1 MNKDGL
7 KNFKEISQSEWH
19 RGGTAQK
26 SPPDMDIVMG
36 CLQRIATALES
47 ISDHLN
53 SAPKD
58 YHIENLKEEIV
69 DALKDQKHIINVKP
83 AVIKS

>member
-1 MNKDGL
+1 MSKSD
-7 KNFKEISQSEWH
+7 KNFKEISKMGWS
-19 RGGTAQK
+19 RSGNAQIH
-26 SPPDMDIVMG
+26 PPDMDIVMG

-69 DALKDQKHIINVKP
+69 DALNTQKHIINVKP